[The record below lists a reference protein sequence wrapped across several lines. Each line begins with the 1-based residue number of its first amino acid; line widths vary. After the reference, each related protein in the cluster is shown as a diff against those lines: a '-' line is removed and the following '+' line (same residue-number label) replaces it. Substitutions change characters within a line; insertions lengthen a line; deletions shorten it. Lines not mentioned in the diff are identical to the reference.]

1 MSGPL
6 LCIEFIPQPVM
17 SANGLFKAA
26 AEIFDL
32 SAVISTTLMSF
43 SSLSQTNFTR
53 LRKKALSI
61 IPFLHSFRRALQ
73 SCHNSCLLESH
84 QAEK

>member
-1 MSGPL
+1 MST
-6 LCIEFIPQPVM
+6 
-17 SANGLFKAA
+17 NGLFKAA

-53 LRKKALSI
+53 LRKKKLYQSFPFYILSEDPYKVVTI
-61 IPFLHSFRRALQ
+61 AVY
-73 SCHNSCLLESH
+73 
-84 QAEK
+84 